1 MQQQSTS
8 KIIRGVF
15 PPAVPDV
22 PTVQAELCQTCF
34 FPLNGT
40 THGWVKDYSQHFDHT
55 GHNRKYGYCEVPCP
69 TCTGDANQR
78 ALAQEQA
85 NLVLRLFRGCD
96 IPPRAKD
103 WTFSTYP
110 IDADQAAKAK
120 VYGFVTEHLSTLDSD
135 RKRALYL
142 GGLSGRCKTSLAISA
157 LKVAMQVGGNIGLF
171 VNVPKLLDQLRA
183 TYDPASEAKEHKIME
198 ALTGVPWLVL
208 DDLGVEKPTEY
219 AIGRFYL
226 IVNQRLDDG
235 LYTIF
240 TSNLAMRD
248 LAEYWRPKDTPAG
261 AFHPGIRV
269 VQRIAQYAEPV
280 DMMARKRERGEVRP

>member
-1 MQQQSTS
+1 MQQPS

-15 PPAVPDV
+15 G
-22 PTVQAELCQTCF
+22 PTVLDMPEAESKICQTCM
-34 FPLNGT
+34 FPLDGT
-40 THGWVKDYSQHFDHT
+40 AHGWLKDYSQHSDHT
-55 GHNRKYGYCEVPCP
+55 GHNKKFGYCEVPCP

-85 NLVLRLFRGCD
+85 NLVQRLFHGSD
-96 IPPRAKD
+96 MPLRAKD

-110 IDADQAAKAK
+110 VDADQAAKAK
-120 VYGFVTEHLSTLDSD
+120 VHGFVNEHLTDASTD
-135 RKRALYL
+135 RKRALYI

-157 LKVAMQVGGNIGLF
+157 LKEAMRCGGNIGLF
-171 VNVPKLLDQLRA
+171 VNVPRLLDQLRA
-183 TYDPASEAKEHKIME
+183 TFDHASEAKEYEIME
-198 ALTGVPWLVL
+198 ALTRVPWLVF

-248 LAEYWRPKDTPAG
+248 LAEYWRPKETPQG
-261 AFHPGIRV
+261 VFHPGIRV
-269 VQRIAQYAEPV
+269 VQRLSQYAESV
-280 DMMARKRERGEVRP
+280 DVSARKREK